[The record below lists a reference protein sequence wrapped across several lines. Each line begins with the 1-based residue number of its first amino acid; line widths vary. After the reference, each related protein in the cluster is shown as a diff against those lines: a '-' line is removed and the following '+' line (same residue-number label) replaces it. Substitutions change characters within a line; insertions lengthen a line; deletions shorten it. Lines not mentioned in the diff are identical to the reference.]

1 MQFFVI
7 DFGGG
12 SFTGLQRF
20 THISGVAPRSEP
32 DIVRR
37 TVAEVTSLLNARE
50 VYFRQNG
57 IDSIDTYRQRR
68 AQGLADDG
76 YGDIFLMVDG
86 WGTLRAEFEMLE
98 PQIHA
103 IAARGLTYGV
113 HIIITASRWMEVRA
127 NIKDLIGTRIELRL
141 GDPTDSEVNRKAAE
155 NVTAIPGRGLN
166 AVSYTHLRA
175 HET

>member
-1 MQFFVI
+1 MAIVGAPLSGKSTLARTALVALALTHTPQEVQFFVI

-20 THISGVAPRSEP
+20 THISGVATRSEP

-103 IAARGLTYGV
+103 IAA
-113 HIIITASRWMEVRA
+113 
-127 NIKDLIGTRIELRL
+127 
-141 GDPTDSEVNRKAAE
+141 
-155 NVTAIPGRGLN
+155 
-166 AVSYTHLRA
+166 VSYTHLTLPTNR
-175 HET
+175 EV